1 MQTRLKREVV
11 SMKRC
16 ISLFMALILAAGL
29 IACSNGGSTGAT
41 EPASTGLQVGFG
53 RESIMPQDFTKAH
66 LAGGDAAN
74 RVAKTIK
81 DNLFITCVAF
91 QQDGETFLLYTM
103 DVINS
108 SAEITDPAKA
118 AITQLTGVPAENIMM
133 CATHTHAGV
142 SLTYEWDGIQA
153 HLRMFNEAAAYAGK
167 AAIGDLAPAEVYHG
181 NVETEKMAY
190 VRHYELSD
198 GSFAGSNFGNFANGA
213 IVGHSAEAD
222 GQFQLVKFVR
232 EGKKDVVMMN
242 FPAHATFASTADTYI
257 SADYPGPTRDY
268 IEANSNSLVAFFA
281 GAAGNQTPNSSME
294 GEAIFSRKQ
303 YKEYGDALG
312 KYAVDALPNLT
323 KAESSGFKY
332 VTKTYT
338 GKSNKEKLELL
349 PYAPEVVAAAKEY
362 GNIHSKTVELARKY
376 GFSSY
381 YEANAVIG
389 RSKTAETRSMN
400 ISAMTIGNVGFIF
413 APYEMFASHGVFIK
427 ENAVCPTTF
436 ISSCSGGSWGYI
448 PDARG
453 IEIGCYEACITNFAP
468 GTGDELAQLFVDAL
482 AELQK

>member
-1 MQTRLKREVV
+1 
-11 SMKRC
+11 MKRF
-16 ISLFMALILAAGL
+16 ISLFLAMLLIFTLM
-29 IACSNGGSTGAT
+29 ACSGGNTGAA
-41 EPASTGLQVGFG
+41 EPAVTGLQVGFG
-53 RESIMPQDFTKAH
+53 RESIMPADFTKVH
-66 LAGGDAAN
+66 IAGGDAAN
-74 RVAKTIK
+74 RVATSIK
-81 DNLFITCVAF
+81 DNLYITCIAF
-91 QQDGETFLLYTM
+91 QENGETFLLYTM
-103 DVINS
+103 DTINS
-108 SAEITDPAKA
+108 SSDITTPAKT

-142 SLTYEWDGIQA
+142 SLSYNWDGLQS
-153 HLRMFNEAAAYAGK
+153 HLRMFNEAAAYAAK
-167 AAIGDLAPAEVYHG
+167 AAIKDLASAEVYHG

-198 GSFAGSNFGNFANGA
+198 GSFAGSNFGNFSNGA
-213 IVGHSAEAD
+213 IIGHSAEAD

-242 FPAHATFASTADTYI
+242 FPAHATFASTADKYI

-268 IEANSNSLVAFFA
+268 IESNSNSLVAFFA
-281 GAAGNQTPNSSME
+281 AAAGNQTPNSSME

-323 KAESSGFKY
+323 KAEGSAFKY
-332 VTKTYT
+332 MTKTYT

-381 YEANAVIG
+381 FEANAVIG
-389 RSKTAETRSMN
+389 RSKTAATRNMN

-413 APYEMFASHGVFIK
+413 APYEMFGSHGVMIK
-427 ENAVCPTTF
+427 EGSVCPTTF
-436 ISSCSGGSWGYI
+436 ISSCSGGSYGYI
-448 PDARG
+448 PDDRG
-453 IEIGCYEACITNFAP
+453 VEIECYEACITSFAP
-468 GTGDELAQLFVDAL
+468 GTGAELAQEFVNML